1 MEIDFTYEKE
11 QLLQFVKS
19 KENDHKQE
27 EGDIEGIVEQDEDEQ
42 EEDEQQEDEQQEG
55 EAEGEQEEQVEPEGG
70 APVVFTSLTALFKHC
85 NEHAHGLLA
94 RMDFS
99 VNGATYRASNL
110 FGDQMSYATFE
121 LNYYEQLKGKIRG
134 VYQSI
139 VKKCVA
145 PKAASCK
152 HENPQG
158 VGKSYGR
165 HKKAR

>member
-1 MEIDFTYEKE
+1 MANGIIARLDELQLQKTIRLID
-11 QLLQFVKS
+11 L
-19 KENDHKQE
+19 
-27 EGDIEGIVEQDEDEQ
+27 
-42 EEDEQQEDEQQEG
+42 
-55 EAEGEQEEQVEPEGG
+55 P
-70 APVVFTSLTALFKHC
+70 
-85 NEHAHGLLA
+85 LA
-94 RMDFS
+94 
-99 VNGATYRASNL
+99 
-110 FGDQMSYATFE
+110 
-121 LNYYEQLKGKIRG
+121 GKIRG

>member
-70 APVVFTSLTALFKHC
+70 APVVFTSLTALFKVSRRLMPILYHFKTPNLLDKHIC
-85 NEHAHGLLA
+85 CGVTISRDVFSIAMSMPMDCWPGWISQSMVLLTEHQTCLA
-94 RMDFS
+94 
-99 VNGATYRASNL
+99 
-110 FGDQMSYATFE
+110 
-121 LNYYEQLKGKIRG
+121 IRCHM
-134 VYQSI
+134 QPLS
-139 VKKCVA
+139 
-145 PKAASCK
+145 
-152 HENPQG
+152 
-158 VGKSYGR
+158 
-165 HKKAR
+165 